1 MGLDSTA
8 YTLVAPAWTAKKDRM
23 PEPQHTSRTTYRGR
37 GGSRDRFS
45 YNVQIFSHWL
55 SPNRCYLIQSKILP
69 EMWEINIFLCN
80 EMLLLNIVK
89 RPQSTNMHFKM
100 IGDSKVLLGLCMR
113 VTSDTL
119 KTRDSPFPWSRPHWL
134 KWLFGRCWS
143 SESLGEGFA
152 AAADSSGT
160 THKYTQFQ
168 WFS

>member
-23 PEPQHTSRTTYRGR
+23 PEPQHTSRTTYQGRR

-45 YNVQIFSHWL
+45 YNFSRYSL
-55 SPNRCYLIQSKILP
+55 SGFHLTDAIWSSPKSFRKCEKLTFFCAMRCCLY
-69 EMWEINIFLCN
+69 
-80 EMLLLNIVK
+80 IVK

-100 IGDSKVLLGLCMR
+100 IGDSKALLALCMR
-113 VTSDTL
+113 VTW
-119 KTRDSPFPWSRPHWL
+119 DSPFPWSRPHLL

-143 SESLGEGFA
+143 SGSLGEGFA

-168 WFS
+168 WFSWSN